1 MYIFS
6 ITYFKARRFYITNIF
21 HFNSYFIVLIDF
33 SVMINVF
40 FTEKGAYTFKLLLK
54 SVVSIVYKS
63 IGGWLG
69 LLRSNFQ

>member
-6 ITYFKARRFYITNIF
+6 ITYFKACRFYITNIF

-40 FTEKGAYTFKLLLK
+40 FTEKGAYTFKLLK
-54 SVVSIVYKS
+54 SVISIVYKS
-63 IGGWLG
+63 IGGG
-69 LLRSNFQ
+69 G